1 MPKVRLA
8 QPGDASTIVDFQLK
22 MAMETENLSLDFATV
37 EKGVQA
43 VFRDENKGKYHVVE
57 DEGKVISS
65 LLITYEWS
73 DWRNGTI
80 LWLQSLYV
88 LPSYRRQGIFKQM
101 FHYLRY
107 MINQSSTL
115 KGLRLYVDKNNYLAQ
130 RVYEAMGM
138 DSQHYQMYEWVK
150 KE

>member
-8 QPGDASTIVDFQLK
+8 QPGDAATIVDFQLK
-22 MAMETENLSLDFATV
+22 MAMETENLALDFSTV

-43 VFRDENKGKYHVVE
+43 VFQDESKGKYHVVE
-57 DEGKVISS
+57 DEGLVISS

-88 LPSYRRQGIFKQM
+88 LPSYRRQGIFKHM
-101 FHYLRY
+101 FHYLRDT
-107 MINQSSTL
+107 IKKSESL
-115 KGLRLYVDKNNYLAQ
+115 KGLRLYVDKSNHLAQ

-138 DSQHYQMYEWVK
+138 DSQHYQMYEWIK
-150 KE
+150 P

>member
-22 MAMETENLSLDFATV
+22 MAMETENLALDFSTV

-43 VFRDENKGKYHVVE
+43 VFHDDSKGKYHVVE
-57 DEGKVISS
+57 DEGLVISS

-101 FHYLRY
+101 FHYLRDT
-107 MINQSSTL
+107 IKKSESL
-115 KGLRLYVDKNNYLAQ
+115 KGLRLYVDKNNHLAQ

-138 DSQHYQMYEWVK
+138 DSQHYQMYEWIK
-150 KE
+150 P

>member
-8 QPGDASTIVDFQLK
+8 QPGDAATIIDFQLK
-22 MAMETENLSLDFATV
+22 MAMETENLALDFTTV

-88 LPSYRRQGIFKQM
+88 LPKYRRQGIFKLM
-101 FHYLRY
+101 FHYLRET
-107 MINQSSTL
+107 IIKSESL
-115 KGLRLYVDKNNYLAQ
+115 KGLRLYVDKSNHLAQ
-130 RVYEAMGM
+130 RVYDAMGM
-138 DSQHYQMYEWVK
+138 DSQHYQMYEWIK
-150 KE
+150 S